1 MLAERAACDIS
12 LPSQYGSFVN
22 SRPILPDALST
33 ARARAYC
40 RLCNQTHLVR
50 RDGFING
57 IDIIKTQGLEMIRVI
72 IADDHSLVRVA
83 LTRLFKEIKSIDIVA
98 EASTGEQAVDLTR
111 KHRPHVVLMDLLM
124 PGIGGLEA
132 ARRIVQMEAD
142 IRVVAVTAADR
153 EPYPSQALKAG
164 VTGYVTKGSSADEL
178 VTAVKRAYAAATA
191 LCGESGNELL
201 KIGKWHPSDHR
212 WCEGY
217 YAGVHPEFSHSALS
231 HCGTRIPCHQKR
243 HRDCRGLSP

>member
-1 MLAERAACDIS
+1 
-12 LPSQYGSFVN
+12 
-22 SRPILPDALST
+22 
-33 ARARAYC
+33 
-40 RLCNQTHLVR
+40 
-50 RDGFING
+50 
-57 IDIIKTQGLEMIRVI
+57 MIRVI

-178 VTAVKRAYAAATA
+178 VTAVKRAYA
-191 LCGESGNELL
+191 GQRYVS
-201 KIGKWHPSDHR
+201 SDVAQRLAFKAFEAYDVCPFDQLSNREMQITLMVINCHR
-212 WCEGY
+212 
-217 YAGVHPEFSHSALS
+217 VQHISISSH
-231 HCGTRIPCHQKR
+231 
-243 HRDCRGLSP
+243 LSPKTVNSYRYRIFEKLHVSSDVELVLLAVKHGMINPLTHAIAESA